1 MEQVAHYAKYHP
13 DVLRY
18 MGKNCSMLRGGH
30 IEYHHSVLTHWVNKH
45 VKLVK
50 QLHFLNASG
59 IVKPAGDAKR
69 TFSDLFS
76 KRTKQE
82 QD

>member
-1 MEQVAHYAKYHP
+1 MVKHMHY
-13 DVLRY
+13 
-18 MGKNCSMLRGGH
+18 
-30 IEYHHSVLTHWVNKH
+30 
-45 VKLVK
+45 
-50 QLHFLNASG
+50 LNASG